1 MFEKILYATDF
12 SEEARKALDYVK
24 RLKDAGGREVTL
36 LHVIDRRGLDDLA
49 KFSKKDVPQ
58 VLIDLEKKVTGE
70 MLPLERELKDLGYT
84 VRKRIEKGGPCN
96 EILRVADEEEVSVIV
111 VGSHGK
117 SNIDQMLLGTVSYK
131 LVKRVKKPILV
142 VKK

>member
-24 RLKDAGGREVTL
+24 RLKEAGGREVIL

-49 KFSKKDVPQ
+49 KFSKKDVPE
-58 VLIDLEKKVTGE
+58 VLSDLEKKVTGE
-70 MLPLERELKDLGYT
+70 MLPLEQELKELGYD

>member
-12 SEEARKALDYVK
+12 SDEAREALDYVK
-24 RLKDAGGREVTL
+24 RLRDAGGREVIL

-58 VLIDLEKKVTGE
+58 VLTDLEKKMNGE
-70 MLPLERELKDLGYT
+70 MLPLERELESLGYT

-96 EILRVADEEEVSVIV
+96 EILRVADEEQVSVIV

-131 LVKRVKKPILV
+131 LVKKVKKPILV

>member
-12 SEEARKALDYVK
+12 SDEAREALDYVK
-24 RLKDAGGREVTL
+24 RLRDAGGREVIL

-58 VLIDLEKKVTGE
+58 VLTDLEKKMNGE
-70 MLPLERELKDLGYT
+70 MLPLERELEDLGYT

-96 EILRVADEEEVSVIV
+96 EILRVADEEQVSVIV

-131 LVKRVKKPILV
+131 LVKKVKKPILV

>member
-24 RLKDAGGREVTL
+24 RLKEAGGREVIL

-49 KFSKKDVPQ
+49 KFSKKDVPE
-58 VLIDLEKKVTGE
+58 VLSDLEKKVTGE
-70 MLPLERELKDLGYT
+70 MLPLERELKELGYA

-96 EILRVADEEEVSVIV
+96 EILRVADEEEVSMIV